1 MTSPACA
8 RFLAKNKEIFGTRD
22 GLPGEYHRR
31 NLFRQARPG
40 KQAAMVTDHGTVLV
54 GRVVMVFDSHCVLN
68 LGGRYGTP
76 GVMTPEACVY
86 VAGATL

>member
-1 MTSPACA
+1 
-8 RFLAKNKEIFGTRD
+8 
-22 GLPGEYHRR
+22 
-31 NLFRQARPG
+31 
-40 KQAAMVTDHGTVLV
+40 MVTDHGTVLV